1 MISGFNPAA
10 AKARCSGAIKERRTA
25 FPLRTHHH
33 ALLCPR
39 PHESSALQPFG
50 VQAQPVAITPQQL
63 DQIAAATAKAE
74 YVPGE
79 RVLPEHRLCLCRQ
92 AVEPLAHVSGTG
104 RQPYPGA
111 RRKRVRRSVII
122 EAKLAATTE
131 ACRCAGSE
139 GRGPSGGRS
148 SLRASGAHQ
157 ATRARARVFAIL
169 KDRRAG
175 DESSAITV
183 NPLHQPSTAGG
194 QIVNHLRLMQPQPIE
209 VDQIDVRSE
218 TRCEA
223 AAIGKAEEIG
233 GLDGRDSSRLVLR
246 SKWSMAPVAIRQ
258 IDDAIFDNGRAH
270 KREQQPFRA
279 STRG

>member
-1 MISGFNPAA
+1 MHAATITGSERIGHRTSG
-10 AKARCSGAIKERRTA
+10 G
-25 FPLRTHHH
+25 
-33 ALLCPR
+33 
-39 PHESSALQPFG
+39 
-50 VQAQPVAITPQQL
+50 VAIP
-63 DQIAAATAKAE
+63 ISS
-74 YVPGE
+74 
-79 RVLPEHRLCLCRQ
+79 RI
-92 AVEPLAHVSGTG
+92 
-104 RQPYPGA
+104 
-111 RRKRVRRSVII
+111 VII

-233 GLDGRDSSRLVLR
+233 GLDGRDSPASKTARATCCKARSSRRSRTAGAPASYRLR
-246 SKWSMAPVAIRQ
+246 AILAATPDGDGAWNNLAGNQGQRRGRSTS
-258 IDDAIFDNGRAH
+258 NGPGPSSASAKRPLCSARMKRATS
-270 KREQQPFRA
+270 RPI
-279 STRG
+279 TRFGKETVDV